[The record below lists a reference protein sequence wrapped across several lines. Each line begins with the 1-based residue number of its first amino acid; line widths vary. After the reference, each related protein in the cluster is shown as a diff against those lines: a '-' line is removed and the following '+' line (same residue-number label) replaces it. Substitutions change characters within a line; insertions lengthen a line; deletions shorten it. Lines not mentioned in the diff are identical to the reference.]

1 MTIEKLDMGW
11 VLCIKTILRMMT
23 MMELDRGMVFNTMV
37 RWETML
43 RCLIMV
49 KLVMG
54 MLFNSKGM
62 MEITQK

>member
-1 MTIEKLDMGW
+1 
-11 VLCIKTILRMMT
+11 MT
-23 MMELDRGMVFNTMV
+23 MMVLDRGMVFNTMV

>member
-1 MTIEKLDMGW
+1 
-11 VLCIKTILRMMT
+11 MMT

>member
-1 MTIEKLDMGW
+1 
-11 VLCIKTILRMMT
+11 MMT

-37 RWETML
+37 RWLTML